1 MGKFMKFLGFESEDD
16 YFDEI
21 DENTNSKESSHHIL
35 SNISENKIDNGKVSL
50 VICKIQQFDEV
61 TIISD
66 KVMEGKIVII
76 NTNSVCDGKHQRI
89 LDFISGLSYSTNS
102 EFIKINQGVFAVIP
116 PNITLDKNSL
126 SDSLLKLSC

>member
-1 MGKFMKFLGFESEDD
+1 MGRFMKFLGFESEDD

-35 SNISENKIDNGKVSL
+35 SNISENKIDNGKVGL

-66 KVMEGKIVII
+66 KVMEGKIVVL
-76 NTNSVCDGKHQRI
+76 NTNNVCDGNHQRI

-102 EFIKINQGVFAVIP
+102 EFTKINQGVFVVIP